1 MTPDRS
7 SEDSRYTVI
16 PSRILCTTSIYGRHK
31 TVVPEEVRKLLNL
44 TVGDKVVWEQDLV
57 SDRIYVS
64 ASRRPKTRFKRTID

>member
-1 MTPDRS
+1 MVSGRS
-7 SEDSRYTVI
+7 SEDSRFAVI

-31 TVVPEEVRKLLNL
+31 TVVPEEVRKLLGL

-64 ASRRPKTRFKRTID
+64 ASRRPKTRFKRVAE